1 VVRAAIGLGSN
12 LGDRARHI
20 SDAVGSL
27 GESGSLVR
35 VSSLYETSPVGGPEQ
50 GPYLNAVVVVDTE
63 LSARQLLNVCL
74 DIERKHGRERGERW
88 GPRTLDM
95 DVLLFGSE
103 VIAESDLT
111 VPHPR
116 MIERRFALEPL
127 LDAWPDAALPDGTPL
142 AVFASD
148 VAAQK
153 VRKFEPVVPDR
164 STSLALFLLVAGA
177 ALAIWWIGDWL
188 L

>member
-1 VVRAAIGLGSN
+1 
-12 LGDRARHI
+12 
-20 SDAVGSL
+20 
-27 GESGSLVR
+27 
-35 VSSLYETSPVGGPEQ
+35 
-50 GPYLNAVVVVDTE
+50 
-63 LSARQLLNVCL
+63 
-74 DIERKHGRERGERW
+74 
-88 GPRTLDM
+88 M
-95 DVLLFGSE
+95 F
-103 VIAESDLT
+103 
-111 VPHPR
+111 
-116 MIERRFALEPL
+116 ERRFVLEPL